1 LLKPSDFIV
10 IASVAAGVG
19 AAAVIDIKTRRVP
32 NWLTALL
39 ASTGL
44 LLALSGISG
53 LTVVAALSG
62 IGVGLLLM
70 LPAHVI
76 GATGAGDV
84 KLLAATG
91 ALIGPMPIARAF
103 LYTAIAGG
111 ALALFVAW
119 RRNRLQTTFGRVAA
133 LVTSPGSAVAV
144 IDAPLENNRF
154 PYAPAI
160 AIGSLIAAIGL

>member
-1 LLKPSDFIV
+1 MTP
-10 IASVAAGVG
+10 AQAGLG
-19 AAAVIDIKTRRVP
+19 
-32 NWLTALL
+32 LL
-39 ASTGL
+39 AGL
-44 LLALSGISG
+44 
-53 LTVVAALSG
+53 V
-62 IGVGLLLM
+62 LM
-70 LPAHVI
+70 MPAHVI

-91 ALIGPMPIARAF
+91 ALLGPAPIARAF

-119 RRNRLQTTFGRVAA
+119 RRNRLQTTIGRVAA
-133 LVTSPGSAVAV
+133 LVTSPESAAAV